1 MVDADGAQV
10 QLIYQWKGAR
20 VVRQNVSANGNALE
34 ESHGVQTAPYMVS
47 ASVGAVCQ
55 GS

>member
-1 MVDADGAQV
+1 MVDVDGAQL
-10 QLIYQWKGAR
+10 QLIYQWKGVR
-20 VVRQNVSANGNALE
+20 VVRQNVTANGNTLE

-47 ASVGAVCQ
+47 AFVGAVRQ

>member
-20 VVRQNVSANGNALE
+20 VVRQNVLANGNTLG
-34 ESHGVQTAPYMVS
+34 ESHGVRMAPYMVS
-47 ASVGAVCQ
+47 GSIGAVRQ